1 MHVAHSPSAATRCTC
16 DRRTL
21 LKVCGLLALGLAGE
35 PNAAHAAAATPRL
48 LILPLGAAIPLADI
62 EYVRRSLKAFYD
74 FDLVV
79 APREALPRDAYYA
92 PRQRYRAEKLLDYLQ
107 TRLSDDVDRVL
118 GLTSVDIS
126 TTKASAFDW
135 GILGLATIDGR
146 TCVLSSHRCQ
156 RRIRQ
161 RTDARARLGKVAV
174 HEIGHTLGLEHCP
187 TPGCLMHDAEGSV
200 LTVDSE
206 RDLCQRCRKHLTR
219 SDRLSATREQPPWGV

>member
-1 MHVAHSPSAATRCTC
+1 LFVLGVAGAPNSAQATIAVR
-16 DRRTL
+16 
-21 LKVCGLLALGLAGE
+21 
-35 PNAAHAAAATPRL
+35 RL
-48 LILPLGAAIPLADI
+48 LIIPLGAALPLADV
-62 EYVRRSLKAFYD
+62 EYVRQSLKAFYN

-79 APREALPRDAYYA
+79 APREVLPRAAYYA

-107 TRLSDDVDRVL
+107 TRLSDDIDRVL

-126 TTKASAFDW
+126 TTKGSVFDW

-156 RRIRQ
+156 RRVRQ
-161 RTDARARLGKVAV
+161 RTDARVRLGKVAV

-206 RDLCQRCRKHLTR
+206 RDLCHGCRKHLSI
-219 SDRLSATREQPPWGV
+219 SDRLGAPGEQPPWAL